1 MEVLTWI
8 AKVLAGLALLAVL
21 LYLLIHTFF
30 RVNENYRG
38 LVYRGGRYVRT
49 EKPGIGLKIPL
60 IDTVTQVSLQ
70 QTLLSL
76 TLKDVFGEMIAY
88 IRYSIREHDVRA
100 AVEQLDKPLE
110 QIKAAAINAARPHL
124 AGQQFE
130 EVLAAAS
137 DIINAITTA
146 MADFEDYGYIIE
158 EVTIEKITPDE
169 KTRAALAAQQ
179 AATIVNAT
187 DLIRADTE
195 ADQVRKAAMAQA
207 DRLGTETDAQEEAA
221 AKLRQVIA
229 TIARE
234 LNMTNADAA
243 KLMGFLLYL
252 ETVRAASGN
261 ANTATVVLPSP
272 TSAGD
277 LGGLFTGMTAGRV
290 ARRDVTADS
299 H

>member
-38 LVYRGGRYVRT
+38 IVYRAGRYVRT

-124 AGQQFE
+124 AGKQFE

-158 EVTIEKITPDE
+158 EVTTLRP
-169 KTRAALAAQQ
+169 
-179 AATIVNAT
+179 
-187 DLIRADTE
+187 IRFGRPRW
-195 ADQVRKAAMAQA
+195 RKPTGWAP
-207 DRLGTETDAQEEAA
+207 RPTH
-221 AKLRQVIA
+221 KRKPRPSC
-229 TIARE
+229 ARSS
-234 LNMTNADAA
+234 
-243 KLMGFLLYL
+243 
-252 ETVRAASGN
+252 R
-261 ANTATVVLPSP
+261 PS
-272 TSAGD
+272 
-277 LGGLFTGMTAGRV
+277 RV
-290 ARRDVTADS
+290 S
-299 H
+299 